1 MNQVSFQQEQSPL
14 QKRKRSLL
22 FTGALFFLFVS
33 LTVLQVYLQQQQGK
47 PSSIP
52 SNILILV
59 VVNLNVIVLMVLVV
73 MVGRNL
79 AKIYF
84 EHKRGRLGSKFKVK
98 LITAFISLTIIP
110 TFLLFLV
117 ASGFITSN
125 IEGWFSKQKEE
136 ALKDALSVAQSY
148 YQGMDRRAGTLSQE
162 IVNVARKQGLLGS
175 SNYWKLVWLL
185 KEKARE
191 HRLKAVEIFDVKGHI
206 LASSKG
212 KGRRGKEYLVQEGDT
227 KLLQSLKDKKPIS
240 WDHGRYHIVVVPF
253 SEGGTAFSYK
263 IPSRLSK
270 SLVAITQYYEGYRQ
284 VKELKNPIKIS
295 YILLFL
301 MATLLIV
308 FSSIWF
314 GLHLAKG
321 ITVPIEALALGTR
334 EVARGNLDTQI
345 QVQADDE
352 IGILVDS
359 FNLMIRDLKGSREE
373 LEERRRYIETI
384 LENIATGVI
393 SLDKEG
399 RVISIN
405 RAARGLLRLEN
416 EPCLE
421 VSYRQIFHEEHL
433 GVLKETVKVM
443 LRRGREGSRREVR
456 LVREE
461 GVIHLLVGASPLLDQ
476 EGRYSGMVVVMEDMT
491 ELAKAQ
497 RAAAWEEVARR
508 VAHEIKNPLTPISLS
523 AQRLKR
529 RFGGHMKGEEGEVF
543 YRCIETIIKEVEE
556 LKRMVNEFYKFA
568 RLPKISPRPTLLQE
582 ILRDLVA
589 LYSASH
595 KGITIQVDVPQDLP
609 PLLLDRE
616 QMNRVFI
623 NLMENAIEAMH
634 GQGVI
639 TIKVDWREEEQT
651 VVVEVADE
659 GVGIRPEDR
668 ERLFIPYFS
677 TKERGTGLGLAIVS
691 RIISDHGGYIMVR
704 ENKPR
709 GAVFVIEL
717 PGKAA

>member
-1 MNQVSFQQEQSPL
+1 MNQGPLQQEQSPL
-14 QKRKRSLL
+14 HKRKRSLL
-22 FTGALFFLFVS
+22 FTGLLFFLFVS
-33 LTVLQVYLQQQQGK
+33 LTVLQVYLQQHQGR
-47 PSSIP
+47 PSSVP

-59 VVNLNVIVLMVLVV
+59 VVNLNFIVLMVLVV

-125 IEGWFSKQKEE
+125 IEGWFSEQKEK

-148 YQGMDRRAGTLSQE
+148 YQEMNRSAQTLCQE
-162 IVNVARKQGLLGS
+162 IVNVARQHRLFEPG
-175 SNYWKLVWLL
+175 NYWKLVWLL

-191 HRLKAVEIFDVKGHI
+191 HRLKAVELFDTKGRI

-212 KGRRGKEYLVQEGDT
+212 KRRKGRKYLVQEGDT
-227 KLLQSLKDKKPIS
+227 KLLQSLKDKRPLS
-240 WDHGRYHIVVVPF
+240 WDHGRYHIVMVPF
-253 SEGGTAFSYK
+253 SEGVAVFSYK

-284 VKELKNPIKIS
+284 VKELKTPIKIS

-405 RAARGLLRLEN
+405 RAAKELLGLKGK
-416 EPCLE
+416 PCAG

-433 GVLKETVKVM
+433 GVLRNTVEMM
-443 LRRGREGSRREVR
+443 LKRGREGSRREVK

-523 AQRLKR
+523 AQRLKK
-529 RFGGHMKGEEGEVF
+529 RFGTHMKGKDGEVF
-543 YRCIETIIKEVEE
+543 YRCIDTIIKEVEE

-568 RLPKISPRPTLLQE
+568 RLPQISPRPTSLKE
-582 ILRDLVA
+582 IIQDLVA
-589 LYSASH
+589 LYTASN
-595 KGITIQVDVPQDLP
+595 KGITFRVFMPPDLP
-609 PLLLDRE
+609 LLLLDRE

-623 NLMENAIEAMH
+623 NLIENAIEAMH
-634 GQGVI
+634 GQGQI
-639 TIKVDWREEEQT
+639 TIKVDWRKEEQT

-659 GVGIRPEDR
+659 GVGIKPEDK
-668 ERLFIPYFS
+668 ERLFMPYFS

-691 RIISDHGGYIMVR
+691 RIISDHGGYIRVR